1 MSSSRFSLT
10 RSERG
15 NRLTAWLSVVL
26 MVLSIVLLG
35 LTLVLR
41 GLPESYE
48 RSARR
53 LSKSMEQRMEM
64 LDRSMHS
71 MLSTGDPGE
80 EFAEDMVLYSYRN
93 DSLLDWR
100 NQFPVLNDDIRENE
114 PFSFPSIRLR
124 RSPYFP
130 LKAVTEEPRFT
141 NFGPKWYIVHSM
153 SEGNRTVIGGLMV
166 RDLLQSVDGGVSD
179 HLFHN
184 GSFSLEPLDYGSG
197 YEISVGGTP
206 VLSMVPS
213 SETGSG
219 GPLTW
224 PLWLALALNVLGS
237 LLYLARRRT
246 YRRFLLVFIGQ
257 SIILVLI
264 WVLCRDVRDTLQLFS
279 PVTYAG
285 GKVFYSLGILL
296 IIHIYILLAT
306 ALVFMIRKPV
316 FTWSLRKYAPFRTAL
331 LGVASLTA
339 IVLLCWHI
347 HHSFKDILINSIIF
361 LELPKFQTLS
371 LLSGLI
377 YASFL
382 TLVLALPM
390 LAQFMRPA
398 MRYFFRVRTDSLRRI
413 PRIAFACLAA
423 AYFVLTASVIGQ
435 RKEQMIVGTWAGRLV
450 MDRDISLE
458 PRLLRMEQ
466 NISRDAVLEALV
478 YGEGDNSEAITQRLR
493 DYLLRALAQNYD
505 IAVFLVNSYEPMDP
519 TVARI
524 LELWVGEGEAITPTS
539 SFLFS
544 TDGRGRAR
552 YAGVFV
558 YPSDLIGDTRL
569 IVCIESKGNKEDRG
583 YMSLLGIPSQGAVAL
598 PEIFSYA
605 RYRYGELVSESGS
618 VTYPTVLPE
627 RYAGRGDEGG
637 NFMETQGQVLHFVN
651 RVSPDDTVLIS
662 RKKVSIANYLFSV
675 FLLTLLLT
683 SMLALIRPVQ
693 RRNPGLERNY
703 FNSRIQSV
711 LYSSLVLFI
720 FVVAGFSAYFVGT
733 RSRNDS
739 KARMTE
745 RIGAIRDQLQDQ
757 LRYSPSLSD
766 IPPSN
771 LANVL
776 EEVSNSIRS
785 DVTLYSPEG
794 KMLRSTAM
802 DLYRQMLL
810 GTRVNDQAFR
820 AIRDDH
826 EPAYIVSE
834 SIRGR
839 QFNAVYGPV
848 FNASGDLIGFVS
860 VPFVSSQS
868 RLPADSVN
876 YLISILSIFL
886 LLLLIVRYF
895 LQRFLDK
902 MFTPIVDIGAKMKE
916 TDINHLE
923 PLVYERDD
931 EISTLVTAYNRMVS
945 VLADSTRK
953 LAQAERDRAWSEMAR
968 QVAHEIKNPL
978 TPIKLRLQMLIRMK
992 ESGNPAW
999 TEKFDE
1005 VASVVLEHIDIL
1017 ADTASQFSTF
1027 AKLYSEDPVE
1037 FDLDSMIQEEISMFD
1052 ARENVRFSYF
1062 GLEGTRILGPKPQF
1076 TRVLVNLLTN
1086 AVQAVEGQE
1095 DGQVLVSLRLSGRE
1109 GFYDIVVE
1117 DNGPGVKEEHQD
1129 KLFTPNFTTKNRG
1142 TGLGLAICRNIV
1154 ERCGGTISY
1163 SRSFALGGACFTV
1176 QYPKK

>member
-1 MSSSRFSLT
+1 MSSRRFSLS
-10 RSERG
+10 RSVRN

-26 MVLSIVLLG
+26 MVLSILLLG
-35 LTLVLR
+35 MTLLLR
-41 GLPESYE
+41 SLPESHE

-53 LSKSMEQRMEM
+53 LARSVEERMEM
-64 LDRSMHS
+64 LDRSMRS

-80 EFAEDMVLYSYRN
+80 EFADDMVLYSYRN
-93 DSLLDWR
+93 DSLIDWR
-100 NQFPVLNDDIRENE
+100 NQFPVLNDDIREND

-130 LKAVTEEPRFT
+130 LKGVTQEPRFT
-141 NFGPKWYIVHSM
+141 NFGPKWYIVRSI
-153 SEGNRTVIGGLMV
+153 SEGRQTVIGGLMV
-166 RDLLQSVDGGVSD
+166 KDFLQSMDGGISD
-179 HLFHN
+179 HLYHN
-184 GSFSLEPLDYGSG
+184 GSFSVEPLDYGSG
-197 YEISVGGTP
+197 YEICVGDTP

-213 SETGSG
+213 SETGTR

-224 PLWLALALNVLGS
+224 PLWLALALNVIGS

-264 WVLCRDVRDTLQLFS
+264 WMLCRDVRDSLQLFS

-285 GKVFYSLGILL
+285 GRIFYSLGILL
-296 IIHIYILLAT
+296 IIHIYILLAS
-306 ALVFMIRKPV
+306 ALVFMIRRAV
-316 FTWSLRKYAPFRTAL
+316 FSWSIRKHAAFRTAL
-331 LGVASLTA
+331 LGFASLTA

-347 HHSFKDILINSIIF
+347 HHSFTDILVNSIIF

-371 LLSGLI
+371 LLSGLV

-382 TLVLALPM
+382 TLVLALPL
-390 LAQFMRPA
+390 LAQFLRPA
-398 MRYFFRVRTDSLRRI
+398 MRYFFRLKADSMRRI
-413 PRIAFACLAA
+413 PRIVFAILAST
-423 AYFVLTASVIGQ
+423 YFIVTASVIGQ

-466 NISRDAVLEALV
+466 NISRDAVLDALV

-505 IAVFLVNSYEPMDP
+505 IAVFRVNSYEPMDP
-519 TVARI
+519 TVAQI

-558 YPSDLIGDTRL
+558 YPSDTQGDTRL
-569 IVCIESKGNKEDRG
+569 IVCIESKGNREDRG

-598 PEIFSYA
+598 PSIFSYA
-605 RYRYGELVSESGS
+605 RYRYGELISESGS
-618 VTYPTVLPE
+618 VTYPTILPE
-627 RYAGRGDEGG
+627 RYAGRVDEGS
-637 NFMETQGQVLHFVN
+637 NFMVSQGQTLHFVN

-662 RKKVSIANYLFSV
+662 RKKVALANYLFAI
-675 FLLTLLLT
+675 FLLALLM
-683 SMLALIRPVQ
+683 SAMLALIRPFQ

-711 LYSSLVLFI
+711 LYSSLVLFV
-720 FVVAGFSAYFVGT
+720 FVVAGFSAYFVGS

-739 KARMTE
+739 RAQMTE
-745 RIGAIRDQLQDQ
+745 RIASIRSQLQDL

-766 IPPSN
+766 VPPAN

-785 DVTLYSPEG
+785 DLTLYSPEG

-802 DLYRQMLL
+802 DLYRQMLI
-810 GTRVNDQAFR
+810 GTRVNDKAYR
-820 AIRDDH
+820 AIRNDN
-826 EPAYIVSE
+826 EPSCIVSE

-848 FNASGDLIGFVS
+848 FNAAGDLIGFAS

-895 LQRFLDK
+895 LRRFLDK
-902 MFTPIVDIGAKMKE
+902 MFTPIVEIGQKMKE

-923 PLVYERDD
+923 PLVYQRDD

-945 VLADSTRK
+945 VLSDSTRK

-1005 VASVVLEHIDIL
+1005 VAGVVLEHIDIL

-1037 FDLDSMIQEEISMFD
+1037 FDLDNMIQEEISMFD
-1052 ARENVRFSYF
+1052 ARENVRFSYY
-1062 GLEGTRILGPKPQF
+1062 GLEGTRILGPKPQL

-1095 DGQVLVSLRLSGRE
+1095 GGQVLVSLRNSSRD

-1117 DNGPGVKEEHQD
+1117 DNGPGVKEEHLE

-1154 ERCGGTISY
+1154 ERCGGTIAY

>member
-1 MSSSRFSLT
+1 MSSRRFSLT
-10 RSERG
+10 RSVR
-15 NRLTAWLSVVL
+15 NSRLTAWLSVVL
-26 MVLSIVLLG
+26 MVLSILLLG
-35 LTLVLR
+35 MTLLLR
-41 GLPESYE
+41 NLPESYD

-53 LSKSMEQRMEM
+53 LAKSVEERMGM
-64 LDRSMHS
+64 LDRSMQS

-80 EFAEDMVLYSYRN
+80 DFGEDMVLYSYRN

-141 NFGPKWYIVHSM
+141 NFGPKWYIVRSM
-153 SEGNRTVIGGLMV
+153 SEGRRTVIGGLLV
-166 RDLLQSVDGGVSD
+166 KDLLQSVDGGISD
-179 HLFHN
+179 HLYHN

-197 YEISVGGTP
+197 YEISVGGTS
-206 VLSMVPS
+206 VLSLVPS
-213 SETGSG
+213 SETGSR

-224 PLWLALALNVLGS
+224 PLWLALALNVIGS
-237 LLYLARRRT
+237 LLYLSRRRT

-264 WVLCRDVRDTLQLFS
+264 WMLCRDVRDTLQLFS

-296 IIHIYILLAT
+296 IIHIYILLAS
-306 ALVFMIRKPV
+306 ALVFMIRRPL
-316 FTWSLRKYAPFRTAL
+316 FSWSLRKHVPLRTSL
-331 LGVASLTA
+331 LAAASLLA
-339 IVLLCWHI
+339 VVLLCWHI
-347 HHSFKDILINSIIF
+347 HHSFMDILVNSIIF

-371 LLSGLI
+371 VLSGLV

-382 TLVLALPM
+382 TLVLALPL
-390 LAQFMRPA
+390 LAQFLRPA
-398 MRYFFRVRTDSLRRI
+398 MRYFFRLRADSLRRL
-413 PRIAFACLAA
+413 PRIAFAVLAA
-423 AYFVLTASVIGQ
+423 VYFVVTASVVGQ
-435 RKEQMIVGTWAGRLV
+435 RKEQMIVGTWASRLV

-466 NISRDAVLEALV
+466 IIRRDGTLDALV
-478 YGEGDNSEAITQRLR
+478 YGEGDNSEVITQRLR
-493 DYLLRALAQNYD
+493 DYLLRAMAQNYD
-505 IAVFLVNSYEPMDP
+505 IAVFRVNEYEPMDP
-519 TVARI
+519 AVVRI
-524 LELWVGEGEAITPTS
+524 LDLWVGEGVPIAPNS

-558 YPSDLIGDTRL
+558 YPSDTFGDTRL
-569 IVCIESKGNKEDRG
+569 IVCIESKGNRDDRG
-583 YMSLLGIPSQGAVAL
+583 YLSLLGIPSQGSVAL
-598 PEIFSYA
+598 PSIFSYA
-605 RYRYGELVSESGS
+605 RYRYGELITRGGS
-618 VTYPTVLPE
+618 ITYPTVLPE
-627 RYAGRGDEGG
+627 HFANRIGEGA
-637 NFMETQGQVLHFVN
+637 NFLETQGGNVHFVN
-651 RVSPDDTVLIS
+651 CVSPDDTVVIS
-662 RKKVSIANYLFSV
+662 RKRVSLANYIFAV
-675 FLLTLLLT
+675 FLLALLL
-683 SMLALIRPVQ
+683 SALLALIRSAR
-693 RRNPGLERNY
+693 RRNPGLEQNY

-733 RSRNDS
+733 RARNDS
-739 KARMTE
+739 RAQMVE
-745 RIGAIRDQLQDQ
+745 RIGAIRELLQDH

-766 IPPSN
+766 VPPAS

-776 EEVSNSIRS
+776 EEVSDASRC
-785 DVTLYSPEG
+785 DLTLYSPEG

-810 GTRVNDQAFR
+810 GTRVNDKAFR
-820 AIRDDH
+820 AIREGH
-826 EPAYIVSE
+826 EAYSIVDE

-839 QFNAVYGPV
+839 QFNAVYGPL
-848 FNASGDLIGFVS
+848 FNASGDLIGFAG

-886 LLLLIVRYF
+886 LLMLIVRHF
-895 LQRFLDK
+895 LQRFLDR
-902 MFTPIVDIGAKMKE
+902 MFTPIVTLGTKMKE
-916 TDINHLE
+916 TDIDRLE

-945 VLADSTRK
+945 VLSDSTRK
-953 LAQAERDRAWSEMAR
+953 LAQAERDQAWSEMAR
-968 QVAHEIKNPL
+968 QVAHEIQNPL
-978 TPIKLRLQMLIRMK
+978 TPMKLQIQKLIYMK
-992 ESGNPAW
+992 QSGKEGW
-999 TEKFDE
+999 TEKFE
-1005 VASVVLEHIDIL
+1005 EAAAIFLEHIDIL
-1017 ADTASQFSTF
+1017 AETAKQFSTF

-1037 FDLDSMIQEEISMFD
+1037 FDLDNMIKEQISMFD
-1052 ARENVRFSYF
+1052 ARENITFTYI
-1062 GLEGTRILGPKPQF
+1062 GLEGTRISGPKPQL
-1076 TRVLVNLLTN
+1076 TRVLVNLITN
-1086 AVQAVEGQE
+1086 AIQAVEGQE
-1095 DGQVLVSLRLSGRE
+1095 DGKVMVSLRNSTRD

-1117 DNGPGVKEEHQD
+1117 DNGPGVREDHLE

-1142 TGLGLAICRNIV
+1142 TGLGLAICRNVV

-1163 SRSFALGGACFTV
+1163 SRSFVLGGACFTV